1 MMAPDHAPT
10 RPRKA
15 SAGTRRH
22 HRKYLRHRIREFV
35 DGAHTV
41 IILPVEHAPYGPRYC
56 EFTAVVRDKA
66 GTQLKL
72 RDGASRRLASLLQ
85 GAFTADWT
93 QAQTWRADTNQ
104 LHVWAPPTANF
115 IDTDAAGYIESL
127 DQYDARLAKA
137 GA

>member
-1 MMAPDHAPT
+1 MMAADHAPT

-22 HRKYLRHRIREFV
+22 HLKYVTYRIRQLV
-35 DGAHTV
+35 PGAHTV
-41 IILPVEHAPYGPRYC
+41 ILLPVDVFGAEEQ
-56 EFTAVVRDKA
+56 EFAAVVRDRA
-66 GTQLKL
+66 GVQLKL
-72 RDGASRRLASLLQ
+72 QEGASRRLASLLQ
-85 GAFTADWT
+85 GAFVADWA
-93 QAQTWRADTNQ
+93 QAQTWRADTNR